1 MKILGQSFASIC
13 LFVLFFYS
21 QNLSAKI
28 AAIVIDYDT
37 KEVLFEINAD
47 TRNYPASLVKMMTL
61 YILFDNL
68 EKGKITEKTALHVS
82 AVAASRCRYG
92 SHPTA
97 QTARGFPPVKSPAV
111 CRAGSASG
119 VRDLDCCKYVSGP
132 GGWDAVASDLHKSGC
147 YAWSHQT
154 RWPIR

>member
-21 QNLSAKI
+21 QDLSAKI

-47 TRNYPASLVKMMTL
+47 TRNYPASLTKMMTL

-68 EKGKITEKTALHVS
+68 EKGKLTEKTALHVS
-82 AVAASRCRYG
+82 AEAASRSPSKLFLEEGSRSKLKMRY
-92 SHPTA
+92 
-97 QTARGFPPVKSPAV
+97 
-111 CRAGSASG
+111 
-119 VRDLDCCKYVSGP
+119 
-132 GGWDAVASDLHKSGC
+132 
-147 YAWSHQT
+147 
-154 RWPIR
+154 